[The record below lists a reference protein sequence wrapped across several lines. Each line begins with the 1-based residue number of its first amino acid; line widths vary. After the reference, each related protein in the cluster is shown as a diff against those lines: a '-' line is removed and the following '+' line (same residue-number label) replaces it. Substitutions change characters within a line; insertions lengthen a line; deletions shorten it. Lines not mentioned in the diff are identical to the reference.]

1 MRLVLSVMILFFVVH
16 ATAQSDSTESKQL
29 GEVFVTAQRTKQ
41 AELKIPYAVK
51 RLGQEQLQHYVPR
64 TTPEALQ
71 GINGVFVQK
80 TNHGGG
86 SAFVRGLTGN
96 QTLMLI
102 DGIRLNNSTY
112 RYGPNQYLNT
122 IDPFL
127 IEHIEVAKGT
137 GSVQYGSDAMG
148 GVIQLFSKEPA
159 FAETK
164 PVFSG
169 GAQLKYMSVD
179 MEKTGRAHLSYAD
192 KRFAISAGL
201 TLRDFGDLVGGD
213 TTGKQ
218 SPSGYKEYA
227 WFAKA
232 KMQLSN
238 HVTLILSHQ
247 QLRQDHVP
255 VYHKVKLENFFINE
269 FDLQQH
275 QLQYARLE
283 IKTANSWANKLS
295 FIASNQQTNE
305 GRTSWKNGSSTLR
318 NEKDRVN
325 TKGLTTDIASSF
337 TNIWTAN
344 SGVEFYF
351 DKVRSKTIDSNLQT
365 NIAVEKRGLY
375 PDESQYGNYSIYTL
389 HHINYKRLS
398 VDAGL
403 RYNGFS
409 IRLEDTSLGKVK
421 VNPSAFVYNAAVSYG
436 IAHNHFIY
444 SHYSTGYR
452 APNVDDMGTLGIV
465 DFRYELPT
473 ADLKP
478 EQSKTFEIGYKF
490 QTRKLKADVAFYH
503 MQLTNLITR
512 VKVDGEFIN
521 GYQVYRKENTEKAY
535 IKGVEAELIWEPVK
549 KFVLQANGAYAYGQ
563 NKSKNEP
570 LRRVP
575 PFNGRLSATYQW
587 KGWFG
592 SAEILYASDQD
603 RLAQGDKDDNRI
615 PKGGTP
621 GWEVINVY
629 AGYKWKDVQL
639 NACLQNLLNEDYR
652 THGSGINAVGRSIW
666 LSLRYEFHVSKVH

>member
-1 MRLVLSVMILFFVVH
+1 MLMFFVLA
-16 ATAQSDSTESKQL
+16 ATAQNDSSETKQL
-29 GEVFVTAQRTKQ
+29 GEVFVTAQRSKQ
-41 AELKIPYAVK
+41 AELKIPCAVK
-51 RLGQEQLQHYVPR
+51 RLGQQQLQDFVPR

-71 GINGVFVQK
+71 GMNGVFVQK

-148 GVIQLFSKEPA
+148 GVIQLFSKEPV

-169 GAQLKYMSVD
+169 GAQLKYMSAD
-179 MEKTGRAHLSYAD
+179 MEKTARAQLSYAD

-201 TLRDFGDLVGGD
+201 TLRDFGDLIGGD

-227 WFAKA
+227 WFTKA
-232 KMQLSN
+232 KMLLSN
-238 HVTLILSHQ
+238 SITLTLSHQ

-255 VYHKVKLENFFINE
+255 VYHKVKLENFLVNE

-283 IKTANSWANKLS
+283 MKTTSAWANKIS
-295 FIASNQQTNE
+295 FIASHQQTNE
-305 GRTSWKNGSSTLR
+305 GRTSRKNGSSTLR

-325 TKGLTTDIASSF
+325 TKGLTADIASSF
-337 TNIWTAN
+337 TNSWTAN

-351 DKVRSKTIDSNLQT
+351 DKVRSKTIDNNLQT
-365 NIAVEKRGLY
+365 NTAVEKRGLY

-436 IAHNHFIY
+436 IARNHFIY

-478 EQSKTFEIGYKF
+478 EQSKTIEIGYKF
-490 QTRKLKADVAFYH
+490 QTRTLKADVAFYH

-521 GYQVYRKENTEKAY
+521 GYQVYRKENTERAY
-535 IKGVEAELIWEPVK
+535 IDGVEAELIWEPVK

-563 NKSKNEP
+563 NKTKKEP

-587 KGWFG
+587 KGWFS
-592 SAEILYASDQD
+592 SAEMLYASEQD

-621 GWEVINVY
+621 GWEVINIY
-629 AGYKWKDVQL
+629 AGYQWKDVQL
-639 NACLQNLLNEDYR
+639 NACLQNLFNEDYR
-652 THGSGINAVGRSIW
+652 THGSGINAVGRSVW
-666 LSLRYEFHVSKVH
+666 LSLCYQFHVSKRN

>member
-1 MRLVLSVMILFFVVH
+1 MRFVLTVMILFFVLD
-16 ATAQSDSTESKQL
+16 ATAQSDSSETKQL

-51 RLGQEQLQHYVPR
+51 RLGQEQLQHFVPR

-71 GINGVFVQK
+71 GMNGVFVQK

-148 GVIQLFSKEPA
+148 GVIQLFSKEPM

-169 GAQLKYMSVD
+169 GALLKYMSAD

-218 SPSGYKEYA
+218 SPSGYEEYA

-232 KMQLSN
+232 KMLLSSN
-238 HVTLILSHQ
+238 VTLTLSHQ
-247 QLRQDHVP
+247 QLRQNHVP
-255 VYHKVKLENFFINE
+255 QYYKVRLENSLINE

-283 IKTANSWANKLS
+283 VKTAKAWASKIS
-295 FIASNQQTNE
+295 FIASHQQTNE
-305 GRTSWKNGSSTLR
+305 GRTSRKNNSFKLL
-318 NEKDRVN
+318 NEKDKVN
-325 TKGLTTDIASSF
+325 TKAVTADIASSF
-337 TNIWTAN
+337 TSMWTAN
-344 SGVEFYF
+344 SGVEFYL
-351 DKVRSKTIDSNLQT
+351 DKVHSKTTERDVQT
-365 NIAVEKRGLY
+365 NTALEKRGLY
-375 PDESQYGNYSIYTL
+375 PNASQYTNYSIYTL

-409 IRLEDTSLGKVK
+409 IHLEDTSLGKVK
-421 VNPSAFVYNAAVSYG
+421 VNPSAFVYNAAASYG
-436 IAHNHFIY
+436 ITRNHFIY

-452 APNVDDMGTLGIV
+452 APNIDDMGTLGV
-465 DFRYELPT
+465 VELRYELPT

-478 EQSKTFEIGYKF
+478 EQSKTIEIGYKF

-512 VKVDGEFIN
+512 VKVDGEVIN
-521 GYQVYRKENTEKAY
+521 GYQVYRKENTEQAY

-587 KGWFG
+587 KGWFS
-592 SAEILYASDQD
+592 SAEMLYASDQE

-621 GWEVINVY
+621 GWKVINIY
-629 AGYKWKDVQL
+629 AGYQWKNIQM
-639 NACLQNLLNEDYR
+639 NGCLQNLLNEDYR
-652 THGSGINAVGRSIW
+652 THGSGINAVGRSVW
-666 LSLRYEFHVSKVH
+666 LSLRYQFHVSKRN